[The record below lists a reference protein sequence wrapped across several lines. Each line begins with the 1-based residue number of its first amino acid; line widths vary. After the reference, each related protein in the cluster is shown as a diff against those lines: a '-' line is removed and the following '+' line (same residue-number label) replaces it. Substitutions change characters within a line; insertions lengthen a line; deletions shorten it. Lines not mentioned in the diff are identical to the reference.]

1 MSIFRRF
8 TILTVALVGLFVLA
22 ACGNS
27 DSTDELVVGIECDYA
42 PYNWT
47 TSSDDGQPVDGQ
59 PFNCDGYDVTLA
71 TIIAEELGR
80 ELVIKKVNWDGL
92 PVALQA
98 GSIDVIIAG
107 MSPTE
112 ERRETMLFSDA
123 YFVSEQVIVVRNDS
137 SFASG
142 TTLDDF
148 DGARVIA
155 QTGTLQNDLIAQIPN
170 ADHQDPLGTY
180 SSLVEQ
186 VRSGASDALI
196 AELTVAMSIVNGNS
210 DLTYIQLTDGFELD
224 INDISTSVA
233 MRLGE
238 DDLLEEIN
246 TILASITQE
255 DREAYMQAAL
265 ERSAE

>member
-1 MSIFRRF
+1 MQLFRRF
-8 TILTVALVGLFVLA
+8 TILTVTLVTIGMLA
-22 ACGNS
+22 ACGEEDTN
-27 DSTDELVVGIECDYA
+27 ELVVGIECDYA

-47 TSSDDGQPVDGQ
+47 TNSDDGLPVDGQ

-71 TIIAEELGR
+71 EIIAEDLGR
-80 ELVIKKVNWDGL
+80 DLVIKKVNWDGL

-123 YFVSEQVIVVRNDS
+123 YFVSEQVVVVRTDS
-137 SFASG
+137 DFASA
-142 TTLDDF
+142 TTLNDL

-155 QTGTLQNDLIAQIPN
+155 QTGTLQNDLISQIPN

-196 AELTVAMSIVNGNS
+196 AELTVAMSIINGND
-210 DLTYIQLTDGFELD
+210 DLMYIQLDDGFELD
-224 INDISTSVA
+224 VNDISTSVA
-233 MRLGE
+233 MQLGE
-238 DDLLEEIN
+238 DDLLADIN
-246 TILASITQE
+246 DILATISQE